1 MDILEDHSRFK
12 RKILTRTTPLICS
25 VIVATAWAGP
35 QQGAPEPSST
45 YVQQQVSPIAHMPES
60 LRADVRKLVVIA
72 GESPAVD
79 SVTGSYDKET
89 DGLVGGM
96 NEGAKIG
103 TISKDIGGLPVS
115 IPIPVIGTLGSIY
128 GGISGA
134 AKEEI
139 QEFRDTLTEQL
150 VNADSPPLR
159 SDGLALDAFWAIRRL
174 PAIDSHLFAPSTSM
188 PNDADAILYVSL
200 DGVTIDVQGDEAII
214 TTSATATLRRTSDG
228 RNVYDTVIH
237 YQDRDEL
244 GNWTEND
251 NALWR
256 EYTNFARHYL
266 GRELAADV
274 FDRIELHHELR
285 PVETDTAELA
295 RKNKLKFVSESLTPT
310 LAWEFELKGGDDY
323 GSWAESI
330 DESAVTWDIEIFDNR
345 QLAYYEKEVPGSSH
359 TLTYELEPCKTY
371 RWSVRPVFKAGSD
384 TRFGEWM
391 RFAPDSEDDGE
402 AESRKGVFGR
412 QASATPAYTQDFA
425 ILEIE
430 CKRR

>member
-1 MDILEDHSRFK
+1 
-12 RKILTRTTPLICS
+12 
-25 VIVATAWAGP
+25 
-35 QQGAPEPSST
+35 
-45 YVQQQVSPIAHMPES
+45 MPES

-285 PVETDTAELA
+285 PD
-295 RKNKLKFVSESLTPT
+295 
-310 LAWEFELKGGDDY
+310 
-323 GSWAESI
+323 
-330 DESAVTWDIEIFDNR
+330 
-345 QLAYYEKEVPGSSH
+345 
-359 TLTYELEPCKTY
+359 
-371 RWSVRPVFKAGSD
+371 
-384 TRFGEWM
+384 
-391 RFAPDSEDDGE
+391 
-402 AESRKGVFGR
+402 
-412 QASATPAYTQDFA
+412 
-425 ILEIE
+425 
-430 CKRR
+430 